1 MGAYNK
7 FFIALAM
14 AGAEYIRARYGVD
27 LGLDEATVSGLVGAL
42 TALLVWAIPNKG
54 A

>member
-1 MGAYNK
+1 MSIYNK
-7 FFIALAM
+7 FFVALTM
-14 AGAEYIRARYGVD
+14 AGVEYIRARYGVD

-42 TALLVWAIPNKG
+42 TAFLVWAIPNK